1 VPCSAALAEGER
13 VDLNAG
19 IEERDLECVVSHDS
33 TLADKLIKPLFGD
46 SAAALVVNVKSVS
59 GAG

>member
-1 VPCSAALAEGER
+1 VPWSAALAEGTR

-19 IEERDLECVVSHDS
+19 IEERDLERVVSHDS

-46 SAAALVVNVKSVS
+46 SPAALVVNVKSVS